1 MRAILLGILL
11 FLSGLLL
18 LAVVR
23 IKALHL
29 KYEISRLQQQKGELI
44 RRKKELE
51 LELALLTSPSEIERR
66 ARVELGMRY
75 PKAREVIVL
84 GVER

>member
-1 MRAILLGILL
+1 MRAVLFGLLLI
-11 FLSGLLL
+11 LSGLLL
-18 LAVVR
+18 LTVVR

-29 KYEISRLQQQKGELI
+29 KYEISGLQQEKGELM

-51 LELALLTSPSEIERR
+51 LELALLTSPAEIERR
-66 ARVELGMRY
+66 AKAELGMRY
-75 PKAREVIVL
+75 PRAHEVIVI